1 MKKFYRIAFFL
12 LLLSFLS
19 TYTPK
24 NINLNSDEERTFFQ
38 IKKIKVINNF
48 LVTED
53 EIKEKLDSIYRMNIF
68 LLKKGDIEQPLK
80 NINFLKKIEV
90 EKKYPDTI
98 IVKIFESEPVAYL
111 FKNNNKFVLDSLS
124 KLIKFEKDMKLKK
137 LPNIIGQN
145 AEKNF
150 LIFLKILEKNDFP
163 VNKVTNYY
171 YFQIGRWDIEL
182 MEKKTIKFPHN
193 NVDNAVKKTIELLNR
208 KDFENYNIIDLRI
221 DDKIIVE

>member
-24 NINLNSDEERTFFQ
+24 NINLNSDGERTFFQ

-98 IVKIFESEPVAYL
+98 IVKIFESKPVAYL